1 MRGVTF
7 KGNREAEIRE
17 FPDPHA
23 GPGEAVLRIRAS
35 GLCGTDLHRYRDA
48 GPTEM
53 ITGHEPC
60 GVIEELGPGAPP
72 GLKLGDRVMCHHY
85 EGCGV
90 CEICSMGYE
99 QLCPHGHVTFGGGT
113 GHGANADY
121 MICPS
126 RTLVHLPEELS
137 FEEGAAISCGTGTA
151 WNGLNKMD
159 VNGKDIVA
167 VFGQGPVGLSGT
179 LSAKAMGARV
189 IAIDV
194 MDERLRLATELG
206 ADHTI
211 NAASNDPVQAIRD
224 LTGGQGAT
232 AALETS
238 GNPTARQQTLTCL
251 RPFARA
257 CYVGVGGTGGDR
269 LQPRRYLQGADRL
282 RLVDVQQG
290 GTHRDSP
297 LLRGHQGA
305 AGPADNPPLRPR
317 PGHRSLPNLRRRD
330 YRQVRVR
337 FRLSFDAKTQG
348 RKDFIYFLCVSA
360 SLRF

>member
-35 GLCGTDLHRYRDA
+35 GLCGTDLHRYRGGD
-48 GPTEM
+48 PTDM

-85 EGCGV
+85 EGCGT
-90 CEICSMGYE
+90 CQICSMGYE
-99 QLCPHGHVTFGGGT
+99 QLCPNGHVTFGGGT

-126 RTLVHLPEELS
+126 RTLVHLPDELS

-159 VNGKDIVA
+159 ISGKDIVA

-194 MDERLRLATELG
+194 MDERLRLGHEPGSRPHHQRHCHRPGSGHPRPHRRAGGHRLPGDLG
-206 ADHTI
+206 EPD
-211 NAASNDPVQAIRD
+211 
-224 LTGGQGAT
+224 
-232 AALETS
+232 
-238 GNPTARQQTLTCL
+238 
-251 RPFARA
+251 
-257 CYVGVGGTGGDR
+257 
-269 LQPRRYLQGADRL
+269 
-282 RLVDVQQG
+282 
-290 GTHRDSP
+290 
-297 LLRGHQGA
+297 GA
-305 AGPADNPPLRPR
+305 AADTLLPPALRKGLLCRRRRPR
-317 PGHRSLPNLRRRD
+317 
-330 YRQVRVR
+330 
-337 FRLSFDAKTQG
+337 
-348 RKDFIYFLCVSA
+348 
-360 SLRF
+360 

>member
-7 KGNREAEIRE
+7 KGNREAEIQE

-23 GPGEAVLRIRAS
+23 GPGDAVLRIKAS

-48 GPTEM
+48 EPTVM

-99 QLCPHGHVTFGGGT
+99 QLCPKGHVTFGGGT

-121 MICPS
+121 ILVPS
-126 RTLVHLPEELS
+126 RSLVHLPEELS

-159 VNGKDIVA
+159 VSGKDTVA

-189 IAIDV
+189 VAVDV
-194 MDERLRLATELG
+194 VPERLKLAQELG
-206 ADHTI
+206 ADYVVNPTE
-211 NAASNDPVQAIRD
+211 ADPVQAILD
-224 LTGGQGAT
+224 LTGGAGAS
-232 AALETS
+232 ASLETS
-238 GNPTARQQTLTCL
+238 GNPTARQQVLACL
-251 RPFARA
+251 APFARC
-257 CYVGVGGTGGDR
+257 CYVGVGGPAEIDFNRNVIFKVLTIYGSWTFSKSELIEIARFFVETKAPLDR
-269 LQPRRYLQGADRL
+269 LI
-282 RLVDVQQG
+282 
-290 GTHRDSP
+290 THRYSLD
-297 LLRGHQGA
+297 HAIEAFQTFDGA
-305 AGPADNPPLRPR
+305 TTGKC
-317 PGHRSLPNLRRRD
+317 
-330 YRQVRVR
+330 VFV
-337 FRLSFDAKTQG
+337 FD
-348 RKDFIYFLCVSA
+348 
-360 SLRF
+360 

>member
-48 GPTEM
+48 EATEM

-72 GLKLGDRVMCHHY
+72 GLKIGDRVMCHHY
-85 EGCGV
+85 EGCGT

-126 RTLVHLPEELS
+126 RTLVHLPDELS
-137 FEEGAAISCGTGTA
+137 FEEGAAISCGTGH
-151 WNGLNKMD
+151 GLERAQQDGRQRK
-159 VNGKDIVA
+159 GHR
-167 VFGQGPVGLSGT
+167 GRLRPGPVGLSGT

-194 MDERLRLATELG
+194 MDERLQLATELG

-211 NAASNDPVQAIRD
+211 NAAASDPVQAIRD

-232 AALETS
+232 ASWRPRATPRRGS
-238 GNPTARQQTLTCL
+238 RRSRACG
-251 RPFARA
+251 PFARA
-257 CYVGVGGTGGDR
+257 CYVGIGGPAEIDFNREVIFKVLTVYGSWTFSKAELIEIARFFVDTGAPLDR
-269 LQPRRYLQGADRL
+269 LI
-282 RLVDVQQG
+282 
-290 GTHRDSP
+290 THRYGLDEAVEAF
-297 LLRGHQGA
+297 QTFDGA
-305 AGPADNPPLRPR
+305 TTGKC
-317 PGHRSLPNLRRRD
+317 
-330 YRQVRVR
+330 VFV
-337 FRLSFDAKTQG
+337 FD
-348 RKDFIYFLCVSA
+348 
-360 SLRF
+360 

>member
-23 GPGEAVLRIRAS
+23 GPGEAVLRIMAS
-35 GLCGTDLHRYRDA
+35 GLCGTDLHRYRD
-48 GPTEM
+48 GEPTEM

-126 RTLVHLPEELS
+126 RTLVHLPDELS

-159 VNGKDIVA
+159 INGKDIVA

-179 LSAKAMGARV
+179 LSAKAMGSPRHRCRR
-189 IAIDV
+189 DG
-194 MDERLRLATELG
+194 R
-206 ADHTI
+206 
-211 NAASNDPVQAIRD
+211 AA
-224 LTGGQGAT
+224 
-232 AALETS
+232 AA
-238 GNPTARQQTLTCL
+238 GD
-251 RPFARA
+251 
-257 CYVGVGGTGGDR
+257 GTGG
-269 LQPRRYLQGADRL
+269 
-282 RLVDVQQG
+282 
-290 GTHRDSP
+290 
-297 LLRGHQGA
+297 
-305 AGPADNPPLRPR
+305 
-317 PGHRSLPNLRRRD
+317 
-330 YRQVRVR
+330 
-337 FRLSFDAKTQG
+337 
-348 RKDFIYFLCVSA
+348 
-360 SLRF
+360 